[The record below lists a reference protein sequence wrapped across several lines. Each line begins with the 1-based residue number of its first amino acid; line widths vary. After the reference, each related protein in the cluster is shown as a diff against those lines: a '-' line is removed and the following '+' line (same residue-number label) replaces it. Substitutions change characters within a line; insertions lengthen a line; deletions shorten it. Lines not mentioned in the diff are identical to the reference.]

1 MRSMVLLRRAVP
13 AVLAIALGVLSQT
26 ATAEVTPGPC
36 GSDEQIRCAVFDANE
51 VFRVPYRRGVAMMIQ
66 LEPGEVID
74 GPASGLGM
82 GDGKAWSVGAKSN
95 WILFKPRE
103 TQANTNLL
111 IITDR
116 RRYAIRL
123 VNAARG
129 EVPVWS
135 LAFIYP
141 DTMAKV
147 AEAERKKA
155 ALAAQRARDSAAQ
168 SVHLNADF
176 DMMGDTILAP
186 TSIWDDGRFTYFK
199 YATTRDRPVI
209 NRILPD
215 GTEAL
220 VNSHVDGDTT
230 VVHET
235 DANFMLRLGS
245 SVLQIRNNRYTPDG
259 QFNTTGTTVPG
270 VVRVTKEH
278 HE

>member
-1 MRSMVLLRRAVP
+1 MIRNSFIKRALPVVLLA
-13 AVLAIALGVLSQT
+13 ALGGLTQAANAAVI
-26 ATAEVTPGPC
+26 PGPC
-36 GSDEQIRCAVFDANE
+36 GSDGHIRCAVFDANE
-51 VFRVPYRRGVAMMIQ
+51 VFRVPFRQGTATLIQ

-82 GDGKAWSVGAKSN
+82 GDAKAWKVGSKSN

-103 TQANTNLL
+103 VQANTNLL

-116 RRYAIRL
+116 RRYAIEL
-123 VNAARG
+123 VKATRG
-129 EVPVWS
+129 EDAVWS
-135 LAFIYP
+135 LSFLYP
-141 DTMAKV
+141 DTIEKV
-147 AEAERKKA
+147 AEAEKKKA
-155 ALAAQRARDSAAQ
+155 LLAADRARYGAAQ
-168 SVHLNADF
+168 SVHTNADF

-209 NRILPD
+209 NRILP
-215 GTEAL
+215 GAAEAL

-235 DANFMLRLGS
+235 DANFMLRLGA

-270 VVRVTKEH
+270 VVRFTKEH
-278 HE
+278 KE